1 MAPIST
7 ELATLRA
14 LTFRISST
22 PTAQLPQHVPAIATA
37 LANCKTLLSS
47 TQTSNA
53 KSSSEGSVAIH
64 KYRTLLSTL
73 LQDRTVQGRW
83 SAIVLV
89 KATIEVGGWET
100 LQKCLPWVRG
110 LLGILSKPDPPSSK
124 KLCIITLA
132 RIFIL
137 TRDYPTLVRE
147 ITTPSL
153 PAFVQSCLQAAN
165 PKASK
170 ASPGL
175 LQIVLECFAELLP
188 RHPTIFR
195 SYLKQIRPLLLRL
208 VSPTPSTKLD
218 QDETH
223 GSKSEI
229 TTEVTAAARR
239 LLVQLPC
246 CAAKGASSDEWET
259 ALKVNIKSAHRVAD
273 KVFRAVL
280 EDWQSTVRDSVSDS
294 QVLDGEVQDLESD
307 NMALPTWS
315 GLYAGSERLTSLLRL
330 IKEYLENPTTNAVT
344 FRIGVI
350 MDLLTRVLSL
360 TVPASGGKAF
370 QNTVRVNN
378 QVSREE
384 RETLWL
390 VLPGVHVAAIELLL
404 AMANR
409 LQDSTMALD
418 TMILDQLVW
427 VFGSEKDAAQVRTA
441 CYQAIASLLKRSG
454 ATLPKSSI
462 DSLSPLIRSCCAD
475 LLPSENITA
484 TVKETPGQAKA
495 NGNSLPQATA
505 NADSFLNS
513 SKSVTAPAASFIG
526 LEQAAYDLL
535 PVLLANIGA
544 QFFSDSLRARL
555 DRTAILTQ
563 HKDAMVASV
572 LNPPP
577 SKKFGKPAASILP
590 LMARSF
596 TGAKDVE
603 GMLRPRMPV
612 IRLAG
617 PSADEDQ
624 EMAEEEMEEA
634 EGEAESPEG
643 EDDEAFVG
651 QELDTLLESAGQA
664 GTSTEDVAMEDA
676 SATEQAASQ
685 AAEEFGQSKD
695 TGKRPHTG
703 EVPLS
708 PTKRVRFGAEE
719 RVAFMPPAVTVVAS
733 SAESSAVP
741 ATSDFTVTATASAIP
756 DLPEPGDGAADG
768 AESDDDDD
776 DVVPLVFGQ
785 DTDDESD

>member
-1 MAPIST
+1 
-7 ELATLRA
+7 
-14 LTFRISST
+14 
-22 PTAQLPQHVPAIATA
+22 
-37 LANCKTLLSS
+37 
-47 TQTSNA
+47 
-53 KSSSEGSVAIH
+53 
-64 KYRTLLSTL
+64 
-73 LQDRTVQGRW
+73 
-83 SAIVLV
+83 
-89 KATIEVGGWET
+89 
-100 LQKCLPWVRG
+100 
-110 LLGILSKPDPPSSK
+110 
-124 KLCIITLA
+124 
-132 RIFIL
+132 
-137 TRDYPTLVRE
+137 
-147 ITTPSL
+147 
-153 PAFVQSCLQAAN
+153 
-165 PKASK
+165 
-170 ASPGL
+170 
-175 LQIVLECFAELLP
+175 
-188 RHPTIFR
+188 
-195 SYLKQIRPLLLRL
+195 
-208 VSPTPSTKLD
+208 
-218 QDETH
+218 
-223 GSKSEI
+223 
-229 TTEVTAAARR
+229 
-239 LLVQLPC
+239 
-246 CAAKGASSDEWET
+246 
-259 ALKVNIKSAHRVAD
+259 
-273 KVFRAVL
+273 
-280 EDWQSTVRDSVSDS
+280 
-294 QVLDGEVQDLESD
+294 
-307 NMALPTWS
+307 
-315 GLYAGSERLTSLLRL
+315 
-330 IKEYLENPTTNAVT
+330 
-344 FRIGVI
+344 
-350 MDLLTRVLSL
+350 
-360 TVPASGGKAF
+360 
-370 QNTVRVNN
+370 
-378 QVSREE
+378 
-384 RETLWL
+384 
-390 VLPGVHVAAIELLL
+390 
-404 AMANR
+404 
-409 LQDSTMALD
+409 MALD